1 MSGCQKLTYSKQ
13 SRQKDHTG
21 QQTGPNHIHN
31 YVGIT
36 QAFPNCIMHSRNTY
50 GYRSRTML
58 HSVLLL
64 IPESHAH
71 SFNAST
77 IVSHEIGDMDSTFP
91 LVDLF
96 STSWQDGSAWQKL
109 FLRIAS
115 TTVSSS
121 VVQLQHVPSCL
132 LDHSD
137 NPSSFALQCLQL
149 VHGWS
154 ITCKL
159 NIQNPQGK
167 MPNTTVVYFTKM
179 L

>member
-13 SRQKDHTG
+13 SRHTDHTG

-31 YVGIT
+31 YVGLT
-36 QAFPNCIMHSRNTY
+36 QAFPNCIMHNCNTY
-50 GYRSRTML
+50 RYRSRTML
-58 HSVLLL
+58 HPVLLL

-121 VVQLQHVPSCL
+121 VVQLQHVPSCERSFARSL
-132 LDHSD
+132 W
-137 NPSSFALQCLQL
+137 PSFQLALQCLQL

-159 NIQNPQGK
+159 NIQNQSSHP
-167 MPNTTVVYFTKM
+167 
-179 L
+179 